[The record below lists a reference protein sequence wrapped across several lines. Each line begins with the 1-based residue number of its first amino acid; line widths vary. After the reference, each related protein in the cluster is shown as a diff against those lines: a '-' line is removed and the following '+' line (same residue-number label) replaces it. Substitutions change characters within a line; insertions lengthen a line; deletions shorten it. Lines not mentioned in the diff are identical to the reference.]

1 MTEGK
6 ATILVVDDEEL
17 VRKLLQRILEGA
29 GYGVVTADN
38 GRQALDKLAE
48 SNINLVLLDIRMPEL
63 DGFETLRQLRE
74 RSEIPV
80 IMLSGMGEVTTISD
94 TLSLGA
100 DDYVHKPFLAPVLL
114 ARIEAKLRRS
124 KT

>member
-1 MTEGK
+1 MKE
-6 ATILVVDDEEL
+6 TILVVDDEEH
-17 VRKLLQRILEGA
+17 VRKLLQRILGEA
-29 GYGVVTADN
+29 SYGVVTAAN
-38 GRQALDKLAE
+38 GREALEKL
-48 SNINLVLLDIRMPEL
+48 SHTGISLVLLDIRMPEL
-63 DGFETLRQLRE
+63 DGFATLKIMRQQ
-74 RSEIPV
+74 SEIPV

-124 KT
+124 KI